1 MKVVFDPR
9 YLNNGEDT
17 KTFPKKSTT
26 PMGSNNFNTK
36 PY

>member
-26 PMGSNNFNTK
+26 PNGI
-36 PY
+36 